1 MTAQTKKVLLV
12 DDEEKLLESIARR
25 LRFLGFEPMTATNGL
40 AAIDLAK
47 QHPIELAI
55 VDLKM
60 PDMNG
65 LVTITKLKEIHPRL
79 KTILLTGH
87 GNEKIKQ
94 TTESLRTL
102 YFEKEEMAEFWRSI
116 KKLNSDGR
124 EVVIRPTGLGNSA
137 GEGPGPPA
145 ARQLETSSPR
155 DYRVHAHVSKTPPS
169 EPSGPESPLRP
180 IIVGETS
187 PMRQVRKSI
196 ERIAPLDCPVLL
208 CGEPGTGKELAA
220 RAIHA
225 GSARFQRGFLVID
238 CTAFDNEQIV
248 AQLLGYST
256 GNLYEAIRT
265 GSGIFGQASLG
276 TLLFDDVERMSMD
289 FQQQLLQLLEKA
301 DIQTEDRSKV
311 AGMKVRI
318 LAASEADL
326 EERTRKGR
334 FKQELY
340 DRLKLLKLFLPPL
353 RERKDDIAP
362 LIRYFFDKHRA
373 QFNKDV
379 RSISRDVEAILVNY
393 DFPGNVRE
401 LEHII
406 ERAVILVEGDTIE
419 CKHLPTRFLEA
430 LESNHVEKPT
440 DFVSLAE
447 LETRYIFE
455 VLDATNG
462 NKSKAAEI
470 LGISR
475 AALWRKL
482 KQHKAESS
490 GR

>member
-1 MTAQTKKVLLV
+1 MTAQIKKVLLV

-25 LRFLGFEPMTATNGL
+25 LRLLGFEPLTATNGL
-40 AAIDLAK
+40 AAIELAK
-47 QHPIELAI
+47 QHSIELAI
-55 VDLKM
+55 VDLQM

-65 LVTITKLKEIHPRL
+65 LVTITKLKEIHPKL

-87 GNEKIKQ
+87 GNEKVKQ
-94 TTESLRTL
+94 TTESLSSL
-102 YFEKEEMAEFWRSI
+102 YFEKDEMADFWRSI
-116 KKLNSDGR
+116 KKLNSEGR
-124 EVVIRPTGLGNSA
+124 EVVIRPTGLSESA
-137 GEGPGPPA
+137 GEGPGLPA
-145 ARQLETSSPR
+145 ARQFETSSPR
-155 DYRVHAHVSKTPPS
+155 DYGVQEHVPKMPS
-169 EPSGPESPLRP
+169 SGPSGPEPPLRP

-225 GSARFQRGFLVID
+225 GSVRFQRGFLAID

-265 GSGIFGQASLG
+265 RSGIFNQASSG
-276 TLLFDDVERMSMD
+276 TLLFDHVERMSMD

-301 DIQTEDRSKV
+301 DIQTEDRSKA

-318 LAASEADL
+318 LAASEVDL
-326 EERTRKGR
+326 EERTLKGG
-334 FKQELY
+334 FKQELF
-340 DRLKLLKLFLPPL
+340 DRLKLFKLFLPPL

-362 LIRYFFDKHRA
+362 LCRYFVDKYCT
-373 QFNKDV
+373 QFNKTV

-406 ERAVILVEGDTIE
+406 ERAVILVEGDAIE
-419 CKHLPTRFLEA
+419 YEHLPARFLET
-430 LESNHVEKPT
+430 LKSNHVEKPT

-455 VLDATNG
+455 VLEATNG

-482 KQHKAESS
+482 KQYKTESS

>member
-1 MTAQTKKVLLV
+1 MTVQIKKVLLV
-12 DDEEKLLESIARR
+12 DDEEKLLESIAQR
-25 LRFLGFEPMTATNGL
+25 LRLLGFDPITATNGL
-40 AAIDLAK
+40 AAIDIAR
-47 QHPIELAI
+47 QHPFDLAI
-55 VDLKM
+55 VDLQM

-65 LVTITKLKEIHPRL
+65 LITITKLKEIHPKL

-87 GNEKIKQ
+87 GNDKVKQ
-94 TTESLRTL
+94 TTESLSTL
-102 YFEKEEMAEFWRSI
+102 YFEKDEMADFWHFI
-116 KKLNSDGR
+116 KKLNSDGH
-124 EVVIRPTGLGNSA
+124 EVVIRPAGLSNSA
-137 GEGPGPPA
+137 GEGPSLPA
-145 ARQLETSSPR
+145 FRQIEISSHR
-155 DYRVHAHVSKTPPS
+155 DRRMGAQVPKAPS
-169 EPSGPESPLRP
+169 SGPSGPESPLRP
-180 IIVGETS
+180 IIVGETR
-187 PMRQVRKSI
+187 PMRQVRKTI

-208 CGEPGTGKELAA
+208 CGEPGTGKELVA
-220 RAIHA
+220 RTIHA
-225 GSARFQRGFLVID
+225 GSVRFQRGFLAID

-265 GSGIFGQASLG
+265 GSGIFSQESLG
-276 TLLFDDVERMSMD
+276 TLLFYHVERMSMV

-301 DIQTEDRSKV
+301 DIPTEGRSKV
-311 AGMKVRI
+311 AGMSVRV
-318 LAASEADL
+318 LVATEADF
-326 EERTRKGR
+326 EERTLKGG
-334 FKQELY
+334 FNKELY
-340 DRLKLLKLFLPPL
+340 DRLKLVKISLPPL

-362 LIRYFFDKHRA
+362 LSRYFFDKYRI

-379 RSISRDVEAILVNY
+379 HAISPDVEAILVNY

-419 CKHLPTRFLEA
+419 CKHLPARFLEA
-430 LESNHVEKPT
+430 LKLNHVEKPT
-440 DFVSLAE
+440 EFVSLAE

-455 VLDATNG
+455 VLKATNG

-482 KQHKAESS
+482 KQYKAESS